1 MSLLFDSYFKIFMEG
16 NIVLVASKPAE
27 DEASMDMK
35 SVSDALPQVIIMCCC
50 LKLSC
55 ERLNVRLK
63 RDRY

>member
-1 MSLLFDSYFKIFMEG
+1 MEG